1 MTNAAASSTVTVRDA
16 RTPVIVIS
24 GFLGAGKTTLLKRAL
39 QTPALSHSLLIVN
52 EIGEIGIDH
61 HLLERSDDR
70 TLLLDNGCMCC
81 QLRGDLQE
89 LLVDV
94 GMRRKR
100 GELPSFDRVIIE
112 TSGLADPGPV
122 ARTLYSDA
130 PLLRDYRLGH
140 VVTLIDPTNVSGRKA
155 APAIAARQVAAA
167 DRIVFSKSDRAS
179 LEQREEAYAWMR
191 SVNAYAECEDA
202 AHGEIDAAALADA
215 TPFAWFARQEPE
227 EGAYL
232 GRHVAPHPAEVTS
245 FALTFDDPVP
255 RALFQEFI
263 DLLVRLRGADLLRVK
278 GILRFDDAGTPVVVQ
293 GVGHVFDREVPLAR
307 GASMPATSTL
317 IVIARRV
324 ARADVQALWQVLSAL
339 APVAELAEAA
349 EFSESLSSLPSG
361 DPS

>member
-1 MTNAAASSTVTVRDA
+1 MASDALSPSTVAVRDA
-16 RTPVIVIS
+16 RTPVIVVS
-24 GFLGAGKTTLLKRAL
+24 GFLGAGKTTLLKRVL
-39 QTPALSHSLLIVN
+39 QTPELAHSLLVVN

-100 GELPSFDRVIIE
+100 GELPGFDRVIIE

-140 VVTLIDPTNVSGRKA
+140 VVTLVDPTNVVGREA

-167 DRIVFSKSDRAS
+167 DRIVFSKSDRATP
-179 LEQREEAYAWMR
+179 EQRAEAHAWMR
-191 SVNAYAECEDA
+191 SINAYAVCEDA

-215 TPFAWFARQEPE
+215 TPFAWRAPE

-232 GRHVAPHPAEVTS
+232 GRHVAPHPAEVAS
-245 FALTFDDPVP
+245 FALTFDDPLP
-255 RALFQEFI
+255 RALFQEFV
-263 DLLVRLRGADLLRVK
+263 DLLVRLRGPDLLRVK
-278 GILRFDDAGTPVVVQ
+278 GILRFDDAPAPVVMQ
-293 GVGHVFDREVPLAR
+293 GVGHVFDREVALPR
-307 GASMPATSTL
+307 GASAPDRSTL
-317 IVIARRV
+317 VVIARRI
-324 ARADVQALWQVLSAL
+324 ARADVQALWQVLNAL
-339 APVAELAEAA
+339 APATEPT
-349 EFSESLSSLPSG
+349 EFTESVSSLSRGESS
-361 DPS
+361 